1 MYAVIKT
8 GGKQHKVKAGDTIRV
23 ELLEGN
29 PGDKVTFEPILV
41 VDDQEK
47 PHFGKDLTGASVTGV
62 LAGEVKGEKI
72 RVFKYKPKS
81 GYSRRQGHRQTLT
94 VVEIEEIGFSP
105 PTRTAKKREKADE
118 PSGGTPTDGDE

>member
-1 MYAVIKT
+1 MYAVIRT
-8 GGKQHKVKAGDTIRV
+8 GGKQHKVKTGDTIQV
-23 ELLEGN
+23 ELLEGS

-47 PHFGKDLTGASVTGV
+47 PHFGKDLAGASVTGV
-62 LAGEVKGEKI
+62 LAGETKGEKV

-118 PSGGTPTDGDE
+118 LSGGTPTDGDE